1 MLVGNMRT
9 NANNGTRYFNPQF
22 YAQLR
27 PWAQLLPYKEEPRAM
42 KVKPLQTLGII
53 VIVLALCAI
62 GWLLFQPKTS
72 DPVVTYKATGSKH
85 RATEALRTTQS
96 SQERREETPQ
106 EQAGRRKETLEER
119 AERRREGHLDMMR
132 ALGWQD
138 DDPHMQ
144 KLQSVLNSPA
154 YLEYVRKQE
163 AKPGYNVVLWW
174 ELHESLGIPHTGRR
188 VQAEQFQKY
197 FPDGGEYADYEP
209 LMRQRVAE
217 IALEDPTRTTT
228 QVLSRFN
235 DDFANLVWGQGYFNG
250 NEGEYEWGDNI
261 RQNAAR
267 IVAEPTP
274 WDGDTPPAATDAES
288 LGDIRTTDVA
298 EEPADTLPPREAAP
312 SLEKVERI
320 PESEVEIE
328 AALTEEL
335 LPAAPERPT
344 DVTVENALRSQFSP
358 QRFTRAIQMLN
369 QYGPEEGLRRLKA
382 ADPEV
387 AAQVERLLPR
397 REEAD

>member
-1 MLVGNMRT
+1 
-9 NANNGTRYFNPQF
+9 
-22 YAQLR
+22 
-27 PWAQLLPYKEEPRAM
+27 M
-42 KVKPLQTLGII
+42 KVKPLQSLGII
-53 VIVLALCAI
+53 AIVLALCAI
-62 GWLLFQPKTS
+62 GWLLFQPKTL
-72 DPVVTYKATGSKH
+72 DPVVTYKATVPKQ

-106 EQAGRRKETLEER
+106 EQAERRKETLEEK
-119 AERRREGHLDMMR
+119 AERRRKGHLAMMR

-138 DDPHMQ
+138 DEPRMQ
-144 KLQSVLNSPA
+144 KLQEVLNSPA

-163 AKPGYNVVLWW
+163 EKPGFNVVLWW

-197 FPDGGEYADYEP
+197 FPDGGEYADYER

-235 DDFANLVWGQGYFNG
+235 DDFANLVWSRGHFNG
-250 NEGEYEWGDNI
+250 YEGEYEWGDNI

-274 WDGDTPPAATDAES
+274 WDVDTSPAATDAES
-288 LGDIRTTDVA
+288 LDDTRTTDDGA
-298 EEPADTLPPREAAP
+298 EENADTLPPPRAAAP

-320 PESEVEIE
+320 PQSDAEIE

-335 LPAAPERPT
+335 LPTAPERPT
-344 DVTVENALRSQFSP
+344 DVTLEKALRSQFSP
-358 QRFTRAIQMLN
+358 QRFTRAIQLLN

-387 AAQVERLLPR
+387 AAQVERLLQR
-397 REEAD
+397 KSAEN

>member
-1 MLVGNMRT
+1 
-9 NANNGTRYFNPQF
+9 
-22 YAQLR
+22 
-27 PWAQLLPYKEEPRAM
+27 M
-42 KVKPLQTLGII
+42 KIKPLQSLGII
-53 VIVLALCAI
+53 AIVLALCAI
-62 GWLLFQPKTS
+62 GWLLFQPKTL
-72 DPVVTYKATGSKH
+72 DPVVTYKATVPKQ

-106 EQAGRRKETLEER
+106 EKRGRRKETLEER
-119 AERRREGHLDMMR
+119 AERRRAGHLDMMR

-144 KLQSVLNSPA
+144 KLQRVLNSPA

-163 AKPGYNVVLWW
+163 AKPGFNVVLWW
-174 ELHESLGIPHTGRR
+174 ELHESLGIPNTGRR
-188 VQAEQFQKY
+188 VQAEFFQKY

-235 DDFANLVWGQGYFNG
+235 DDFANLVWREGYFNG
-250 NEGEYEWGDNI
+250 NEGEYEWGDDI

-274 WDGDTPPAATDAES
+274 WDVDTSPAPTDSAS
-288 LGDIRTTDVA
+288 LSDPRTTDVA
-298 EEPADTLPPREAAP
+298 EENADTLPPPHEAAP
-312 SLEKVERI
+312 SLEKVERL

-335 LPAAPERPT
+335 LPAAPELPP
-344 DVTVENALRSQFSP
+344 DVTVEKALRTQFSP

-387 AAQVERLLPR
+387 AGQVERLLQR
-397 REEAD
+397 KSAEN

>member
-1 MLVGNMRT
+1 MQRQI
-9 NANNGTRYFNPQF
+9 AN
-22 YAQLR
+22 
-27 PWAQLLPYKEEPRAM
+27 
-42 KVKPLQTLGII
+42 
-53 VIVLALCAI
+53 
-62 GWLLFQPKTS
+62 FQPKTL
-72 DPVVTYKATGSKH
+72 DPMVTYKATVPKQ

-106 EQAGRRKETLEER
+106 EQAGRREETLEER

-138 DDPHMQ
+138 DDPHTQ
-144 KLQSVLNSPA
+144 KLQRVLNSSA

-163 AKPGYNVVLWW
+163 AKPGFNVVLWW
-174 ELHESLGIPHTGRR
+174 ELHESLGIPNTGRR

-209 LMRQRVAE
+209 LMRRRVAE

-235 DDFANLVWGQGYFNG
+235 DDFANLVWREGYFNG
-250 NEGEYEWGDNI
+250 NEGEYEWGDDI
-261 RQNAAR
+261 RQNAAS

-274 WDGDTPPAATDAES
+274 WDGDTPPAATDSAS
-288 LGDIRTTDVA
+288 LSDTRTTDVA

-312 SLEKVERI
+312 SLEERERI
-320 PESEVEIE
+320 PESEAEIK

-335 LPAAPERPT
+335 LPTAPERPT
-344 DVTVENALRSQFSP
+344 DVTVEKALRAQFSP